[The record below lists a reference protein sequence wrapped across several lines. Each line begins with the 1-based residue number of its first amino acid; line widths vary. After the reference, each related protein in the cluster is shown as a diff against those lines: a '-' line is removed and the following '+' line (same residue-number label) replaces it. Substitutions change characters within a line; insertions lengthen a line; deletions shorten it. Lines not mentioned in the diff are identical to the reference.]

1 MLRAITSEYKKF
13 FLPSNLISFRLSLIL
28 PRFGLHAVKTSLNYS
43 WSFHIDMVWEMF
55 FADIFILPCLQ
66 ELLTTSCLDRR
77 VPSLSRASVSSP
89 VNEGGSSSQ
98 NIFGSVMAGALARN
112 SPRSWQPA
120 ANHGDGKKKKKDVIW
135 RLNAKGIMQLAKDVD
150 HRTWESNCS
159 TCKCLLN

>member
-120 ANHGDGKKKKKDVIW
+120 ANHGDGEKKKKGCHPTIKCKRNYAIS
-135 RLNAKGIMQLAKDVD
+135 KGRWSQNMGV
-150 HRTWESNCS
+150 
-159 TCKCLLN
+159 

>member
-55 FADIFILPCLQ
+55 FADIFILSCLQ
-66 ELLTTSCLDRR
+66 ELLITSCLDRR

-89 VNEGGSSSQ
+89 VNKGGSSSQ

-112 SPRSWQPA
+112 STRSWQPA
-120 ANHGDGKKKKKDVIW
+120 ANHGDGGKKKKGCHPTIKCKRNYAIS
-135 RLNAKGIMQLAKDVD
+135 KGRWSQNMGV
-150 HRTWESNCS
+150 
-159 TCKCLLN
+159 